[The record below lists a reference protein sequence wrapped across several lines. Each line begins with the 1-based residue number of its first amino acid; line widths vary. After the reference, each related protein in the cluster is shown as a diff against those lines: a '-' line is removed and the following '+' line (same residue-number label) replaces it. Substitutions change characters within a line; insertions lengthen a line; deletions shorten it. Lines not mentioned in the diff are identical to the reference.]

1 MTASESA
8 PEWSERMREQ
18 IESLQALATQSPEQI
33 TEQHLEQIRL
43 LMDEMERVVNGQAA
57 R

>member
-1 MTASESA
+1 
-8 PEWSERMREQ
+8 MREQ
-18 IESLQALATQSPEQI
+18 MESLQALATQSPEQI